1 MIPLLCFF
9 TGLFQAVRAL
19 MIVGIVLGVIATVI
33 GIFALKCLKIGNME
47 DNVKATMTLTTG
59 IMFALAGN
67 LFPKLYYH
75 FIII

>member
-1 MIPLLCFF
+1 
-9 TGLFQAVRAL
+9 

-59 IMFALAGN
+59 IMFALSGKTFLNAIFS
-67 LFPKLYYH
+67 L
-75 FIII
+75 I